1 MHGVSASEVGTFL
14 GLGAA
19 LGGWIGVTLG
29 GVLSD
34 LLKRRF
40 INGRLLVIL
49 AAPILSA
56 PFAYVFV
63 TAENVVTAYICSF
76 FFSMFAPMWTG
87 PAATTLNDLL
97 LPRMRA
103 LSSAFYIMMITFIG
117 LALGPYLIGYVS
129 DGIMSSGIESGE
141 ALQRSMVYALAMLGV
156 AIVFILA
163 ALNFL
168 PGDEATRLDRARA
181 AGEPDLG

>member
-1 MHGVSASEVGTFL
+1 M
-14 GLGAA
+14 
-19 LGGWIGVTLG
+19 G

-40 INGRLLVIL
+40 INGRLIVIL
-49 AAPILSA
+49 VAPILSA

-63 TAENVVTAYICSF
+63 TTENTITAYICSF
-76 FFSMFAPMWTG
+76 FFSMFSPMWTG

-129 DGIMSSGIESGE
+129 DGIMSSGVESGD
-141 ALQRSMVYALAMLGV
+141 ALQRAMVYALGMLGV
-156 AIVFILA
+156 AGVFIVA
-163 ALNFL
+163 AFGFL
-168 PGDEATRLDRARA
+168 PRDEATRLDRARA
-181 AGEPDLG
+181 AGEAELD